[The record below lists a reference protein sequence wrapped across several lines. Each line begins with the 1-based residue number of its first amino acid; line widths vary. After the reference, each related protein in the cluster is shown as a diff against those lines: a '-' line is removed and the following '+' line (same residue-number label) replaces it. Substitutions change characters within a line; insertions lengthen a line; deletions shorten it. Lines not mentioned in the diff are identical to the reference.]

1 MAQEIDL
8 GRVLGAGVP
17 AGGKAGQ
24 ILMKKTDA
32 DYETEW
38 MDFEIAMPPDAS
50 GVSF

>member
-8 GRVLGAGVP
+8 GRVAGVGVP

-24 ILMKKTDA
+24 VLMKKTDS

-38 MDFEIAMPPDAS
+38 VDFQVELPPDAS

>member
-1 MAQEIDL
+1 MSQEIDL
-8 GRVLGAGVP
+8 GMVAGAGVP

-38 MDFEIAMPPDAS
+38 ADIELPSDAS

>member
-8 GRVLGAGVP
+8 GKVAGVGVP
-17 AGGKAGQ
+17 AGGKTGQ
-24 ILMKKTDA
+24 VLMKKTDS

-38 MDFEIAMPPDAS
+38 VDVQFDMPPNAN

>member
-8 GRVLGAGVP
+8 GKVAGAGVP

-24 ILMKKTDA
+24 VLMKRTDG
-32 DYETEW
+32 DFETEW
-38 MDFEIAMPPDAS
+38 ADIELPPDAN

>member
-8 GRVLGAGVP
+8 GRVVGVGVP
-17 AGGKAGQ
+17 AGGAAGQ

-32 DYETEW
+32 DYEMEW
-38 MDFEIAMPPDAS
+38 KDIGDILPPDAS

>member
-8 GRVLGAGVP
+8 GKVAGVGVP

-24 ILMKKTDA
+24 VLMKKTDS

-38 MDFEIAMPPDAS
+38 VDIQIDMPPDAS

>member
-8 GRVLGAGVP
+8 GKVAGAGVP

-24 ILMKKTDA
+24 VLMKKTDT

-38 MDFEIAMPPDAS
+38 ADIELPLDAN